1 MSNQVLGWRRWAG
14 VALDAILP
22 QQCFACGAGSGG
34 EVLCDDCCAALP
46 GRARARCPVCAIET
60 PLGQV
65 CGVCL
70 RAPPPFEA
78 SRAALDYAFPV
89 DRMVQ
94 ALKYGHRLALSRL
107 FVGLMAAAP
116 RPEADLVVP
125 MPLHPARLRARG
137 FNQAAELARPLAQN
151 SYGQYLLR
159 LADEG

>member
-1 MSNQVLGWRRWAG
+1 M
-14 VALDAILP
+14 ALDAILP

-60 PLGQV
+60 PFGQV
-65 CGVCL
+65 CGACL

-116 RPEADLVVP
+116 RPEADLVVRGRHDVKP
-125 MPLHPARLRARG
+125 VHAKAADAQDALHAAR
-137 FNQAAELARPLAQN
+137 AAEVTSLW
-151 SYGQYLLR
+151 R
-159 LADEG
+159 LAAA